1 MIWLMTIVAF
11 LGAVVAAMLVFLF
24 LFQREQIRIALR
36 KPEQQPQARR
46 KN

>member
-11 LGAVVAAMLVFLF
+11 LGTVVAAMLVFF
-24 LFQREQIRIALR
+24 FSQREQIRIALR